1 MLISDRD
8 AEEGTERGP
17 SPQQT
22 HRLAASNA
30 YGVATIAKNLVPLL
44 ALYTAAPYVADRSLL
59 VAYGFAPLVGLVLYR
74 LTMVMHDC
82 GHGTLLTSRS
92 ANERVGKLLGFITGV
107 DFGRFKQLH
116 WEHHKIYGQR
126 GDPQGFH
133 YLGLSRMTRT
143 GYLWHVIKPLFGTNL
158 RYVFRESI
166 VHPRNL
172 AAAAATGEIVVLALV
187 QIGLALLISGGGRHP
202 SLALLPFVSAA
213 TFGLFLS
220 QLRGIAE
227 HGVGDP
233 TQPETHVRS
242 HAPEL
247 LGRLLLY
254 DVHFNFHEEHH
265 RYPGVPAC
273 RLPELAHELRDE
285 QSASRPAGS
294 MWRTLQRRAR

>member
-1 MLISDRD
+1 MSLPD
-8 AEEGTERGP
+8 ADADERAQHERAP
-17 SPQQT
+17 SQS
-22 HRLAASNA
+22 RWLAASNA
-30 YGVATIAKNLVPLL
+30 YGITSVAKNLAPLL
-44 ALYTAAPYVADRSLL
+44 ALYTAAPYVADRSLA
-59 VAYGFAPLVGLVLYR
+59 VAFGFAPLIGLLLYR

-82 GHGTLLTSRS
+82 GHGTLFTSRG
-92 ANERVGKLLGFITGV
+92 ANERVGKLLGFVTGV
-107 DFGRFKQLH
+107 DFGCFKAAH
-116 WEHHKIYGQR
+116 WQHHKIYGQP

-143 GYLWHVIKPLFGTNL
+143 AYAWHVVKPLVGANL

-172 AAAAATGEIVVLALV
+172 AAAAANGQLAVLVVV
-187 QIGLALLISGGGRHP
+187 QLGLALLITGLWRHP
-202 SLALLPFVSAA
+202 SLVLLPFASAA

-227 HGVGDP
+227 HGVGE
-233 TQPETHVRS
+233 QGKPETQVRS

-265 RYPGVPAC
+265 RYPGVPSHH
-273 RLPELAHELRDE
+273 LPELARELSPGKPPRSIW
-285 QSASRPAGS
+285 Q
-294 MWRTLQRRAR
+294 TLRRRAR